1 MCFSKSKTVNAIYI
15 ICCVLLSVSIL
26 LLPFN
31 KINYSALICCITIL
45 LIIIAIGITN
55 INKKQKIECRTFGN
69 AGTPA
74 EQEDVPQKQAAPVRM
89 AMPNRRCS
97 MDRMPNQRDMG
108 GVLIPNQ
115 RDMGGMGGMG
125 GMVMPNQRDMGDMGG
140 MVMPNQRDMGGMGG
154 MLMPNQR
161 DMGGMGGVLMP
172 NQQCEFT
179 PPPVVANVPGNIMRP
194 VLRNQ
199 HVPLV
204 NGAYQQPPL
213 LIPVQM
219 ESAPLT
225 RVAKVDDDVAQCGP
239 GFTVIPPLQ
248 PRAPPTGPQIVP
260 NLPPFPGVAQ
270 YTGESMWRLPEW
282 PVNQPSREESIAAV
296 VPDLPTCSSNQASKN
311 AIRNQGLYGIKGNV
325 SCDLLKRS
333 AVADTGF
340 LQPLG
345 ARNAFL
351 AYNTYDQLHSKDQF
365 MIADNKQQF

>member
-31 KINYSALICCITIL
+31 KINYSALICCIAIL
-45 LIIIAIGITN
+45 LIILAIGITN
-55 INKKQKIECRTFGN
+55 NNKKQNIQCRIP
-69 AGTPA
+69 ADAEPLAPA
-74 EQEDVPQKQAAPVRM
+74 EQDAVPQKQAAPVRM
-89 AMPNRRCS
+89 S
-97 MDRMPNQRDMG
+97 MPNQRCDMG
-108 GVLIPNQ
+108 SMMP
-115 RDMGGMGGMG
+115 RDMGSM
-125 GMVMPNQRDMGDMGG
+125 MPRDMGSMMPRYMGS
-140 MVMPNQRDMGGMGG
+140 MMPRDMGSM
-154 MLMPNQR
+154 MPR
-161 DMGGMGGVLMP
+161 DMGSMMPRDMGSMMP
-172 NQQCEFT
+172 QCELT
-179 PPPVVANVPGNIMRP
+179 PPPAIANVPGNIMLP
-194 VLRNQ
+194 VLRDQ
-199 HVPLV
+199 HVSRGTP
-204 NGAYQQPPL
+204 QQMPL

-219 ESAPLT
+219 ESAPLFSAACAPQAEDG
-225 RVAKVDDDVAQCGP
+225 AKRDKDDVAQCGP
-239 GFTVIPPLQ
+239 GFTVIPPMP
-248 PRAPPTGPQIVP
+248 PRVPPTGPQIVP

-333 AVADTGF
+333 AVADAGF

-351 AYNTYDQLHSKDQF
+351 AYNTYDQLHSKDQY
-365 MIADNKQQF
+365 MIPENKQQF

>member
-97 MDRMPNQRDMG
+97 MDRMHNQR
-108 GVLIPNQ
+108 
-115 RDMGGMGGMG
+115 
-125 GMVMPNQRDMGDMGG
+125 DMGG

-194 VLRNQ
+194 VMRNQ

>member
-97 MDRMPNQRDMG
+97 MDRMH
-108 GVLIPNQ
+108 NQ
-115 RDMGGMGGMG
+115 RDMGGM
-125 GMVMPNQRDMGDMGG
+125 V
-140 MVMPNQRDMGGMGG
+140 
-154 MLMPNQR
+154 MPNQR

-194 VLRNQ
+194 VMRNQ